1 MKILFTYNCKMQYL
15 LWSSLGLFFGFA
27 FVIFLLTK
35 YIITARKVTFFIFT
49 RTLLSSLSG
58 SLFFLFNSV
67 EFDKFPVYMEV
78 RFQLNNCFG
87 RLTFLIADFLT
98 VWTFL
103 ISAAT
108 FFRTSKLCWSIG
120 YRSGVKNLCLFI
132 LKTFIHIY
140 VYKHDFVLCCI

>member
-35 YIITARKVTFFIFT
+35 YIITARKVTFFIFNK
-49 RTLLSSLSG
+49 TLLSSLSG
-58 SLFFLFNSV
+58 SLFFFLILLNLISFLFTWRYAFNWTIV
-67 EFDKFPVYMEV
+67 LAV
-78 RFQLNNCFG
+78 
-87 RLTFLIADFLT
+87 LIADFLT